1 MCAKIHFSSQVK
13 KDFTFSDLLNGLV
26 VNKSAG
32 GWVAV
37 WRDKMC
43 VCTENYLSRWS
54 KRIIVIILKQAGS
67 NSVNVFIQSQ
77 HTVYEEFNMKNW
89 KDKLKL
95 K

>member
-1 MCAKIHFSSQVK
+1 MGWWWTNQQVDGWLCGGIKCVFVQKIIWAGEAKE
-13 KDFTFSDLLNGLV
+13 L
-26 VNKSAG
+26 KS
-32 GWVAV
+32 
-37 WRDKMC
+37 
-43 VCTENYLSRWS
+43 E
-54 KRIIVIILKQAGS
+54 VIILKQAGS